1 MCTLTCQVVHIGR
14 TDTTKT
20 CIMEDVNLSN
30 YQNDILPQN
39 IEVKALQVKMKKVR
53 RGFYWK
59 IKMHTKEKEIR
70 KLIWSGLKWKIKSN
84 AMVAPVHYSPGAQVR
99 THGEEGNEWEE
110 VHVQGQPHGMVYDG
124 VPFGQKR
131 QESYCGCKRWEVEV
145 HVFVREIEVLW
156 H

>member
-1 MCTLTCQVVHIGR
+1 M
-14 TDTTKT
+14 
-20 CIMEDVNLSN
+20 
-30 YQNDILPQN
+30 
-39 IEVKALQVKMKKVR
+39 A
-53 RGFYWK
+53 
-59 IKMHTKEKEIR
+59 
-70 KLIWSGLKWKIKSN
+70 
-84 AMVAPVHYSPGAQVR
+84 APVHYSPGAQVR

-131 QESYCGCKRWEVEV
+131 LESYCRCKRWDVEV